1 MTPSHPLDA
10 GRARSRAAAGLLSV
24 LTVLSVGLVGFTGSA
39 MAAGHAGETRCRQPQ
54 WIGAYAAAMAV
65 PSTSVNFGFETKAF
79 ADQTLR
85 MIVSPHVPG
94 AKLRLRFTNQF
105 GKQAVTFDGVHVGL
119 QHADGPDVVP
129 GSNRPVTFSGG
140 GNAVSIPAGGAAT
153 SDPLEFRVEPFRHL
167 AVSFH
172 VVGGPVALD
181 MHPEANQR
189 SFRTPEAS
197 GDHAGDESGG
207 AFTESSTA
215 AYALEQIEVL
225 NAGPVTTVVTLGDSI
240 TDGAGSTHGA
250 DRRYPD
256 ILQRRLLAAGRSIS
270 VLNVGIGGNQ
280 ITRSSALAGPS
291 GVERFT
297 HDVAERPGVTDV
309 IVMGPQGRV
318 LVTGPD
324 VVRTVTGQDV
334 DAERLGGPDT
344 HARSGVVHLSAET
357 DAQALQRARL
367 LVDLLARQGS
377 VDVRRTDGPDPGAL
391 VPSEHRLAYDVRPVV
406 RAVVDP
412 GTFVEVQE
420 GWARNV
426 VTGLA
431 RLAGRTV
438 GVVANNPIRMAG
450 CLDASSGDKAGRFVQ
465 WCDGHGVPLVFLVDV
480 PGYLPGVGQE
490 DAGVV
495 RRGAKLLHAY
505 AACVVPRLTVVL
517 RKSFGGAFIAMGSK
531 GLGADAV
538 YAWPGAQVDVM
549 GASAAVEVLHRRELA
564 AEPDPARRAEL
575 VLRLSAA
582 HEATTGGLA
591 RALGSGVVDEILAPE
606 QTRARLV
613 TALAALPNA
622 RGRHRNPPL

>member
-1 MTPSHPLDA
+1 MTSMLTRSVAEQATARLHLLLD
-10 GRARSRAAAGLLSV
+10 
-24 LTVLSVGLVGFTGSA
+24 
-39 MAAGHAGETRCRQPQ
+39 
-54 WIGAYAAAMAV
+54 
-65 PSTSVNFGFETKAF
+65 
-79 ADQTLR
+79 D
-85 MIVSPHVPG
+85 PHV
-94 AKLRLRFTNQF
+94 FE
-105 GKQAVTFDGVHVGL
+105 
-119 QHADGPDVVP
+119 HADGVVVAR
-129 GSNRPVTFSGG
+129 GRIGDTEVLAFSTDATVQGGALGEDSCRAIAAVTDQAVRERVPVVGIWHSGG
-140 GNAVSIPAGGAAT
+140 ARLREGVSGLHAVGQVFAAQVRASGQVPQISVVLGPAAGGAAY
-153 SDPLEFRVEPFRHL
+153 
-167 AVSFH
+167 
-172 VVGGPVALD
+172 GPAL
-181 MHPEANQR
+181 
-189 SFRTPEAS
+189 
-197 GDHAGDESGG
+197 
-207 AFTESSTA
+207 
-215 AYALEQIEVL
+215 
-225 NAGPVTTVVTLGDSI
+225 
-240 TDGAGSTHGA
+240 
-250 DRRYPD
+250 
-256 ILQRRLLAAGRSIS
+256 
-270 VLNVGIGGNQ
+270 
-280 ITRSSALAGPS
+280 
-291 GVERFT
+291 
-297 HDVAERPGVTDV
+297 TDV

-334 DAERLGGPDT
+334 DAERLGGPET
-344 HARSGVVHLSAET
+344 HARSGVVHIGADT
-357 DAQALQRARL
+357 DAEALQRARL
-367 LVDLLARQGS
+367 LVDLLGRQGE

-412 GTFVEVQE
+412 GTFLEVQE

-465 WCDGHGVPLVFLVDV
+465 WCDGNGVPLVFLVDV

-538 YAWPGAQVDVM
+538 FAWPGAQVDVM

-564 AEPDPARRAEL
+564 AEPDPVRRAEL

-582 HEATTGGLA
+582 HEATTGGLG

-613 TALAALPNA
+613 TALAALPDT

>member
-1 MTPSHPLDA
+1 MTSMLTRSVAEQATARLHLLLD
-10 GRARSRAAAGLLSV
+10 
-24 LTVLSVGLVGFTGSA
+24 
-39 MAAGHAGETRCRQPQ
+39 
-54 WIGAYAAAMAV
+54 
-65 PSTSVNFGFETKAF
+65 
-79 ADQTLR
+79 D
-85 MIVSPHVPG
+85 PHV
-94 AKLRLRFTNQF
+94 LE
-105 GKQAVTFDGVHVGL
+105 
-119 QHADGPDVVP
+119 HADGVVVARGRIGGSDVLAFATDATVQGGALGEESCRAIAAVTDQAVREHVP
-129 GSNRPVTFSGG
+129 VVGIWHSGG
-140 GNAVSIPAGGAAT
+140 ARLREGVSGLHAVGQVFAAQVRASGQVPQISVVLGPAAGGAAY
-153 SDPLEFRVEPFRHL
+153 
-167 AVSFH
+167 
-172 VVGGPVALD
+172 GPAL
-181 MHPEANQR
+181 
-189 SFRTPEAS
+189 
-197 GDHAGDESGG
+197 
-207 AFTESSTA
+207 
-215 AYALEQIEVL
+215 
-225 NAGPVTTVVTLGDSI
+225 
-240 TDGAGSTHGA
+240 
-250 DRRYPD
+250 
-256 ILQRRLLAAGRSIS
+256 
-270 VLNVGIGGNQ
+270 
-280 ITRSSALAGPS
+280 
-291 GVERFT
+291 
-297 HDVAERPGVTDV
+297 TDV

-334 DAERLGGPDT
+334 DAERLGGPET
-344 HARSGVVHLSAET
+344 HSRSGVVHLGAET
-357 DAQALQRARL
+357 DEQALHRARL
-367 LVDLLARQGS
+367 LVDLLARQGE
-377 VDVRRTDGPDPGAL
+377 VDLRRTDGPDPGAL

-412 GTFVEVQE
+412 GTFLEVQE

-538 YAWPGAQVDVM
+538 FAWPGAQVDVM

-564 AEPDPARRAEL
+564 AEPDPVRRAEL

-582 HEATTGGLA
+582 HEATTGGLG

-613 TALAALPNA
+613 TALAALPDA